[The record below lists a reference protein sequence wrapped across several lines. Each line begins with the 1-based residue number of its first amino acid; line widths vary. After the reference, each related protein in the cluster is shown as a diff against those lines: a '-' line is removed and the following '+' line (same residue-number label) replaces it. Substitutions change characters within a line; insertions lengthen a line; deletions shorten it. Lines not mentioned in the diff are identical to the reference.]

1 MKIVVIKSENDPFE
15 KARRLLDRELTPRE
29 RKWLILADEM
39 LKKTEKPRVL
49 SRTRWKAA

>member
-1 MKIVVIKSENDPFE
+1 LIPQ
-15 KARRLLDRELTPRE
+15 E

-49 SRTRWKAA
+49 SKSRLKAA

>member
-39 LKKTEKPRVL
+39 LKKTQRHPVL
-49 SRTRWKAA
+49 SKTRLKAA